1 MLTLGRGSWAVSQ
14 KRIALSTC
22 LSNRSHNM
30 WRVLSHNTLHCGT
43 LTKRSHKKID
53 LQVKTIFVSRY
64 LINVFFFFPFA
75 QIRNY
80 KADIEQLGHE
90 FDQQAKEFEEEKRKL
105 LKEERA
111 KADKETSIMRSKL
124 KTLSLQLFQ
133 MKTFMEKLKREQQ
146 DLRISCLKLGTSVK
160 PAVREVAKQV
170 SMVVKLSISDE
181 GIVSCSQSASR
192 GPIK

>member
-1 MLTLGRGSWAVSQ
+1 M
-14 KRIALSTC
+14 
-22 LSNRSHNM
+22 
-30 WRVLSHNTLHCGT
+30 
-43 LTKRSHKKID
+43 
-53 LQVKTIFVSRY
+53 Y
-64 LINVFFFFPFA
+64 YFFFPVS

-170 SMVVKLSISDE
+170 GMV
-181 GIVSCSQSASR
+181 
-192 GPIK
+192 

>member
-1 MLTLGRGSWAVSQ
+1 
-14 KRIALSTC
+14 
-22 LSNRSHNM
+22 M
-30 WRVLSHNTLHCGT
+30 WRVLSNNTLHCCI
-43 LTKRSHKKID
+43 LPIDRKIAQKKSIAR
-53 LQVKTIFVSRY
+53 LKLKTIFVSRY
-64 LINVFFFFPFA
+64 LINLFVFFPVA

-80 KADIEQLGHE
+80 KADIEQLGYE

-170 SMVVKLSISDE
+170 SMVVKVSISDE
-181 GIVSCSQSASR
+181 GIVSCS
-192 GPIK
+192 

>member
-1 MLTLGRGSWAVSQ
+1 M
-14 KRIALSTC
+14 
-22 LSNRSHNM
+22 
-30 WRVLSHNTLHCGT
+30 
-43 LTKRSHKKID
+43 
-53 LQVKTIFVSRY
+53 Y
-64 LINVFFFFPFA
+64 FFFFPVA

-90 FDQQAKEFEEEKRKL
+90 FDQQAKEFEEEKRIL

-170 SMVVKLSISDE
+170 GMVVKLSISDE

-192 GPIK
+192 GSIK

>member
-1 MLTLGRGSWAVSQ
+1 MLTLGRGSLSVSQ

-30 WRVLSHNTLHCGT
+30 WRVLSNNTLHCGI
-43 LTKRSHKKID
+43 LPLDKKIAQIK
-53 LQVKTIFVSRY
+53 LISRLKLKTIFVSRY
-64 LINVFFFFPFA
+64 LINFFFFFFPVA

-170 SMVVKLSISDE
+170 GMVVKVSITDE
-181 GIVSCSQSASR
+181 GIVSCS
-192 GPIK
+192 

>member
-1 MLTLGRGSWAVSQ
+1 V
-14 KRIALSTC
+14 IARL
-22 LSNRSHNM
+22 
-30 WRVLSHNTLHCGT
+30 
-43 LTKRSHKKID
+43 KP
-53 LQVKTIFVSRY
+53 KTIFVSRY
-64 LINVFFFFPFA
+64 LINEFFFFPVA

-133 MKTFMEKLKREQQ
+133 MKTFIEKLKREQQ
-146 DLRISCLKLGTSVK
+146 TV
-160 PAVREVAKQV
+160 
-170 SMVVKLSISDE
+170 
-181 GIVSCSQSASR
+181 
-192 GPIK
+192 

>member
-1 MLTLGRGSWAVSQ
+1 MLPCQ
-14 KRIALSTC
+14 
-22 LSNRSHNM
+22 
-30 WRVLSHNTLHCGT
+30 RVYPIDRTICGVFYLIT
-43 LTKRSHKKID
+43 PSYTVAYCHLTKRSQKKLIAR
-53 LQVKTIFVSRY
+53 LKLKTIIESRY
-64 LINVFFFFPFA
+64 LINVFFFFPVA

-105 LKEERA
+105 LKEERT
-111 KADKETSIMRSKL
+111 KADKETSRMRSKL

-133 MKTFMEKLKREQQ
+133 MKSFIEKLKREQQ

-170 SMVVKLSISDE
+170 SMVVKFL
-181 GIVSCSQSASR
+181 
-192 GPIK
+192 

>member
-1 MLTLGRGSWAVSQ
+1 MLTLGRGSLSVSQ

-30 WRVLSHNTLHCGT
+30 WRVLSNNTLHCGIFP
-43 LTKRSHKKID
+43 LDKKIAQIK
-53 LQVKTIFVSRY
+53 LISRLKLKTIFVSRY
-64 LINVFFFFPFA
+64 LIIFFFFPVE

-90 FDQQAKEFEEEKRKL
+90 FDQQAKEFEEGKRKL

-170 SMVVKLSISDE
+170 SMVVK
-181 GIVSCSQSASR
+181 V
-192 GPIK
+192 